1 MHDFLRRARG
11 WLTGLNAVSARFD
24 LLQNRTDALMGAS
37 EQTNAALAELAAAL
51 ESIRPGPELAEI
63 RGRLDGLAASSL
75 AARSELAREL
85 DAEADRRRLAELA
98 LASRLNDQGSSM
110 RGMEADLAAL
120 RAQVSQVQVG
130 LDEMAVRFDAHA
142 QHSVHWGAEM
152 RDGLQVQLDAIARRV
167 ADLPGALEWKAIA
180 SRLDGVEAALAAGRW
195 ADSAHAQ
202 LSGAAPLRLLGEAG
216 ARPLAFLLQS
226 LELVNHYAA
235 VWDLLPQG
243 GFDVLLHGV
252 DEAAA
257 RQALGAW
264 RCQVFATDEVL
275 ADGRKYAC
283 LVSNH
288 PVEGGEPPLI
298 KRLAERNVRFMYAA
312 GKSGWNLSE
321 WNRLYDLI
329 LCFGPHHAAA
339 FSALTDGLVIQMGYP
354 RFDRYFN
361 DQVDRDALCG
371 RFGCDPAKETVVWLP
386 TWKELSSVGHF
397 DDEISALSDR
407 YNVVVKLHPLMSEAE
422 PDRVESLRKHHFSCL
437 LTDSTDN
444 LPLYQLADYMLFDF
458 GGPPLAAIYCDK
470 KMLLLDVPGALAD
483 PLLGPDSPDVA
494 IRAQLGSLEPGGG
507 AIARSLASPAH
518 WEAQVPARKALRRTY
533 FAPHFGFSAAVAANA
548 LLRLDT
554 LRAGAG

>member
-1 MHDFLRRARG
+1 MRDFLRRARG

-37 EQTNAALAELAAAL
+37 ERTNAALAELAAAL

-75 AARSELAREL
+75 AAGAELAREL
-85 DAEADRRRLAELA
+85 DAEADRRGLAEQA
-98 LASRLNDQGSSM
+98 LASRLSDQDGSL
-110 RGMEADLAAL
+110 RGMVAELAAL
-120 RAQVSQVQVG
+120 RAQASQVQAG
-130 LDEMAVRFDAHA
+130 LDETAARFDAHA
-142 QHSVHWGAEM
+142 QHSAQWGAEM
-152 RDGLQVQLDAIARRV
+152 RSGLQAQLDAIGRRV
-167 ADLPGALEWKAIA
+167 AELPGSPELRVIA
-180 SRLDGVEAALAAGRW
+180 SRLDGVEAALAAGRR
-195 ADSAHAQ
+195 AGSPHAQ
-202 LSGAAPLRLLGEAG
+202 PSGAALLRLSGDAG
-216 ARPLAFLLQS
+216 AGRLAFLLQS

-252 DEAAA
+252 DEAAG
-257 RQALGAW
+257 RQALAAW
-264 RCQVFATDEVL
+264 RCGVVTTEMVL
-275 ADGRKYAC
+275 AEGRKYAC

-298 KRLAERNVRFMYAA
+298 RRLAERNVRFMYAA

-339 FSALTDGLVIQMGYP
+339 FSARTDGLVIQMGYP

-361 DQVDRDALCG
+361 EQVDRDALCG
-371 RFGCDPAKETVVWLP
+371 RFGCNPAKETVVWLP

-397 DDEISALSDR
+397 DEEISALTDR

-422 PDRVESLRKHHFSCL
+422 PERVESLRKHRFSCL

-494 IRAQLGSLEPGGG
+494 IRSQLGSLEPGGG
-507 AIARSLASPAH
+507 AIARCLASPAH
-518 WEAQVPARKALRRTY
+518 WEAQVPMRKALRRTY

-554 LRAGAG
+554 LLAGAG

>member
-1 MHDFLRRARG
+1 MSTRWRALSPVRDFLRRARG

-24 LLQNRTDALMGAS
+24 LLQSRTDALMEAS
-37 EQTNAALAELAAAL
+37 ERTNAALASLAVAL
-51 ESIRPGPELAEI
+51 DSIRPGPELAAI
-63 RGRLDGLAASSL
+63 RESVDGLAASSSS
-75 AARSELAREL
+75 ARLSH
-85 DAEADRRRLAELA
+85 D
-98 LASRLNDQGSSM
+98 GSL
-110 RGMEADLAAL
+110 RGMAADLAAL
-120 RAQVSQVQVG
+120 RAQASQIQVG
-130 LDEMAVRFDAHA
+130 LDESAVRFDANA
-142 QHSVHWGAEM
+142 QHSLQWGAAM
-152 RDGLQVQLDAIARRV
+152 R
-167 ADLPGALEWKAIA
+167 
-180 SRLDGVEAALAAGRW
+180 AGR
-195 ADSAHAQ
+195 SHARP
-202 LSGAAPLRLLGEAG
+202 SGAAPLRLSGEAG
-216 ARPLAFLLQS
+216 AGRLAFLLQS

-257 RQALGAW
+257 RQALAAW
-264 RCQVFATDEVL
+264 RCGLFTTEMVL
-275 ADGRKYAC
+275 AEGRKYAC

-298 KRLAERNVRFMYAA
+298 RRLAERNVRFMYAG

-321 WNRLYDLI
+321 WNSLYDLI
-329 LCFGPHHAAA
+329 LCFGPHYAAA
-339 FSALTDGLVIQMGYP
+339 FSASTGGLVIQMGYP

-361 DQVDRDALCG
+361 EQVNRDALCA
-371 RFGCDPAKETVVWLP
+371 RFGCDPTKETVVWLP

-397 DDEISALSDR
+397 DEEISALTDC

-422 PDRVESLRKHHFSCL
+422 PERVESLRKHHFSCL

-470 KMLLLDVPGALAD
+470 KMILLDVPGALAD

-494 IRAQLGSLEPGGG
+494 IRVQLGAHAPGDG
-507 AIARSLASPAH
+507 AIARCLASPAH
-518 WEAQVPARKALRRTY
+518 WEAQVAMRKALRRTY

-548 LLRLDT
+548 LLHLDT
-554 LRAGAG
+554 LLAGAG

>member
-1 MHDFLRRARG
+1 MLDFLRRARG

-24 LLQNRTDALMGAS
+24 LLQNRTDTLMGAS

-110 RGMEADLAAL
+110 REMVADLAAL

-180 SRLDGVEAALAAGRW
+180 SRLDGVQAALAAGRS
-195 ADSAHAQ
+195 ADRSHAQ
-202 LSGAAPLRLLGEAG
+202 LSGAAPLRLSGEAG

-257 RQALGAW
+257 RRALGAW

-283 LVSNH
+283 LVSNQTAAK
-288 PVEGGEPPLI
+288 PPT
-298 KRLAERNVRFMYAA
+298 
-312 GKSGWNLSE
+312 
-321 WNRLYDLI
+321 
-329 LCFGPHHAAA
+329 P
-339 FSALTDGLVIQMGYP
+339 DG
-354 RFDRYFN
+354 
-361 DQVDRDALCG
+361 
-371 RFGCDPAKETVVWLP
+371 
-386 TWKELSSVGHF
+386 
-397 DDEISALSDR
+397 
-407 YNVVVKLHPLMSEAE
+407 
-422 PDRVESLRKHHFSCL
+422 
-437 LTDSTDN
+437 
-444 LPLYQLADYMLFDF
+444 
-458 GGPPLAAIYCDK
+458 
-470 KMLLLDVPGALAD
+470 
-483 PLLGPDSPDVA
+483 
-494 IRAQLGSLEPGGG
+494 
-507 AIARSLASPAH
+507 
-518 WEAQVPARKALRRTY
+518 
-533 FAPHFGFSAAVAANA
+533 
-548 LLRLDT
+548 
-554 LRAGAG
+554 